1 MFKLWCLWT
10 IFPLIKEL
18 RSFFFWFRDVS
29 NNIIL
34 LLRRNKFFH
43 ESPINN
49 YYLFPKH
56 LGFFP
61 RSASC
66 NHQKLKKTKTWS
78 CTQHSAVTSHPEH
91 MERKWH
97 HSVTWSR
104 SSGTP
109 KQAFYSTPF
118 THRET
123 FRLRRFSTLLWGLLQ
138 ILRIPH
144 TGMGYF
150 WWYPHD
156 LRRIRICLRSTP
168 LEA

>member
-1 MFKLWCLWT
+1 MLAHLFSAYKRT
-10 IFPLIKEL
+10 QKD
-18 RSFFFWFRDVS
+18 FFFFCSRDVS

-34 LLRRNKFFH
+34 LQRRNKFFFFFY
-43 ESPINN
+43 ESPTNN

-56 LGFFP
+56 LEFFP
-61 RSASC
+61 QSASC

-78 CTQHSAVTSHPEH
+78 CTQLSTVISHPEH

-123 FRLRRFSTLLWGLLQ
+123 SRLRRFSTLLWGLPQ
-138 ILRIPH
+138 NYEDSPH
-144 TGMGYF
+144 RNELFLMVPPTICGEFGYV
-150 WWYPHD
+150 
-156 LRRIRICLRSTP
+156 C
-168 LEA
+168 

>member
-1 MFKLWCLWT
+1 MLAH
-10 IFPLIKEL
+10 
-18 RSFFFWFRDVS
+18 FFFAYQRTGKYFFFSVVKMYQ
-29 NNIIL
+29 IIL
-34 LLRRNKFFH
+34 YCYKEKQVFFMNHLLY
-43 ESPINN
+43 NN

-56 LGFFP
+56 LGIFP

-66 NHQKLKKTKTWS
+66 NHQNLKKTKTWS

-123 FRLRRFSTLLWGLLQ
+123 SRLRRFSTLLWGAPANFEDS
-138 ILRIPH
+138 PH
-144 TGMGYF
+144 GNGLFLIVPPLSGYV
-150 WWYPHD
+150 Y
-156 LRRIRICLRSTP
+156 
-168 LEA
+168 EARLWKHRH